1 LKVSKQFTT
10 TQELIMR
17 KFNVISA
24 LMFTCF
30 VISSAPAQA
39 QTRTA
44 LAESYA
50 YLVNASRVIRGKSPV
65 AQKKSITWANKQK
78 TRAVK
83 NAMLREIQVS
93 QDYFSSASSDNA
105 CQAYAYLKNTR
116 FRLFEGRSENHSSLV
131 NKCLNMDEP
140 TYKQEIDKDLSDLF
154 GSLR

>member
-1 LKVSKQFTT
+1 
-10 TQELIMR
+10 MR

-44 LAESYA
+44 IAESFA
-50 YLVNASRVIRGKSPV
+50 YLVNASRVIRGESPV
-65 AQKKSITWANKQK
+65 DSQQAINWANSHN
-78 TRAVK
+78 TREVK
-83 NAMLREIQVS
+83 DAMLQQIQVS
-93 QDYFSSASSDNA
+93 QGYFSSASSDNS

-116 FRLFEGRSENHSSLV
+116 FRLFEGRHEDHSSLV
-131 NKCLNMDEP
+131 SKCLNMDEP